1 MPAFDD
7 TNTMALD
14 AEELKRMIRA
24 DEARQHESGGPLTG
38 GRFVCSLDS
47 LPQKKQERYELVRSI
62 GFGGMKCVL
71 LVYDHDTGREIA
83 MALMPDFK
91 ERPQSD
97 HEQFIKEARITAF
110 LEHPNIVAVHDI
122 GLDCNGAPFY
132 TMSYL
137 RGLPLTTVLKRIR
150 ENRPFESSYYTLDRR
165 LRIFQ
170 RVCNAVG
177 YAHSRNICHLDI
189 KPDNINIGEFGEVR
203 LYDWG
208 LACETS
214 LDGRAI
220 SSEKGKL
227 KGSPGYMAPEQI
239 SINPEAPPVGKSS
252 DIFALGA
259 LLYTMLTLSPPY
271 SGKNNEEVLLK
282 TLTEDPPKASK
293 VAPKGV
299 SVSKE
304 LELVCRKAM
313 SKDPADRYASVTELR
328 MAVMAFQTRSFRSII
343 FHRQQEHLISGII
356 LLLFIFI
363 TLVAVLWKNFS

>member
-1 MPAFDD
+1 MSF
-7 TNTMALD
+7 
-14 AEELKRMIRA
+14 LK
-24 DEARQHESGGPLTG
+24 
-38 GRFVCSLDS
+38 
-47 LPQKKQERYELVRSI
+47 
-62 GFGGMKCVL
+62 
-71 LVYDHDTGREIA
+71 
-83 MALMPDFK
+83 
-91 ERPQSD
+91 
-97 HEQFIKEARITAF
+97 
-110 LEHPNIVAVHDI
+110 
-122 GLDCNGAPFY
+122 
-132 TMSYL
+132 
-137 RGLPLTTVLKRIR
+137 GLPLTTVLKRIR
-150 ENRPFESSYYTLDRR
+150 ENRPFESSYYTLERR

-208 LACETS
+208 LACETT
-214 LDGRAI
+214 LDGRAL
-220 SSEKGKL
+220 SREKGKL

-299 SVSKE
+299 AVSKE

-313 SKDPADRYASVTELR
+313 AKDPADRYASVTELR
-328 MAVMAFQTRSFRSII
+328 MAVMAFQTRSFRTSI
-343 FHRQQEHLISGII
+343 FHRQQKHLVSGII

-363 TLVAVLWKNFS
+363 TLVAVLWKNLV